1 MEKIK
6 AVWHGIPYHDVATD
20 KWLVTFEI
28 EQQPTD
34 YDKLKDKHLSLTV
47 KQWREGRSL
56 NANAYFHVLVGK
68 IAEVMGVSHTEIH
81 NIMIADYGYKDEGI
95 PNMLLRADI
104 EWERLD
110 AMHLKPTP
118 YFKVVNYESYR
129 EFELMRGSHT
139 YDTKEMARLIDGV
152 VFEAKALG
160 IETMT
165 PNELE
170 KLKHQ
175 WEEYYERRSK

>member
-6 AVWHGIPYHDVATD
+6 AIWHGVPFFDTAIR

-28 EQQPTD
+28 DMQPKE
-34 YDKLKDKHLSLTV
+34 YDSLKDRQLALTV

-68 IAEVMGVSHTEIH
+68 IAEALEVSHTEVH
-81 NIMIADYGYKDEGI
+81 NTMIAEYGYMDENV
-95 PNMLLRADI
+95 PNILLRSEI

-110 AMHLKPTP
+110 TMHLKPTSH
-118 YFKVVNYESYR
+118 FKNVNGDLYR
-129 EFELMRGSHT
+129 EYVLMRGSHT

-152 VFEAKALG
+152 VFEAQALG

-165 PNELE
+165 PE
-170 KLKHQ
+170 Q
-175 WEEYYERRSK
+175 IERMKGLWVAS